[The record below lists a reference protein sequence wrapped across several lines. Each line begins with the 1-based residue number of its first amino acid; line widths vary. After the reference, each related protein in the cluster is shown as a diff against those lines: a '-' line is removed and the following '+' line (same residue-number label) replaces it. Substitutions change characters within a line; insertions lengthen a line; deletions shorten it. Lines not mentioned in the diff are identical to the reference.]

1 MHVTHKLR
9 ALSSVA
15 VIAALLVGCA
25 SARQPY
31 STKRDKTAKGAA
43 IGAAVGAAGA
53 VATGKREADEI
64 LAGAAIGAVAGGAVG
79 AYMDAQEEKLAR
91 IPDTRVERVDEE
103 TLLVHFD
110 SDILFDFD
118 SAALRADSRRT
129 VDQVAD
135 VLAEYD
141 RTAIVVQGHTDAKGS
156 DEYNQDLSE
165 RRAAAVKRHLE
176 SNGVEGERIAT
187 QGLGE
192 GYPVATNDTES
203 GRQQNRRVEIMLRAK
218 A

>member
-1 MHVTHKLR
+1 MRHSKKLHT
-9 ALSSVA
+9 LSSVA
-15 VIAALLVGCA
+15 VIAALLAGCA
-25 SARQPY
+25 SVRQPY
-31 STKRDKTAKGAA
+31 STRRDKTARGAA
-43 IGAAVGAAGA
+43 IGAAVGAVGA

-64 LAGAAIGAVAGGAVG
+64 LAGAAIGAVAGGSVG

-91 IPDTRVERVDEE
+91 IPDTRVERIDEE

-110 SDILFDFD
+110 SDVLFDFD
-118 SAALRADSRRT
+118 SAALRADARRT
-129 VDQVAD
+129 VDQLAD

-141 RTAIVVQGHTDAKGS
+141 KTAVVVQGHTDAKGS

-165 RRAAAVKRHLE
+165 RRAAAVERYLE
-176 SNGVEGERIAT
+176 SSGVEAERIAT

-192 GYPVATNDTES
+192 QYPVASNATEA
-203 GRQQNRRVEIMLRAK
+203 GRQQNRRVEIMLRAR